1 MNYKTRLLHLPL
13 RSRHNPSRSTGL
25 LQTQS
30 HQHTPE
36 ELSHGCCVN
45 QLRRWGGRCRLHVQY
60 ITSDA
65 GKTQTGQTQGPR
77 GNRQPISIVVI
88 CHPTPNGGCLHWRW
102 SPVRYDPPAPNPNSK
117 NWQLQIEI
125 PLAQKSIADFCYR
138 NDKSRSGLKMDSQAN
153 HRWLDNRSYKRLKSD
168 GTNNAAGPRLDV
180 IPDCRLPGSC
190 LDPCAVFA
198 LGGHKTLA
206 GHGSQSVRV
215 RIGDTFKAFGC
226 FHYWAGASG
235 KRFHWANL
243 QHAVLQTGNS
253 LGPSGDTNHV
263 SLIFANY
270 WMFPFYLKTA

>member
-1 MNYKTRLLHLPL
+1 MTHRSRQVSYKPKAISTLQRNLATDAVWTNWGCEEGAVVCTCSISQVTQVKHKQAKPKAWGGTDNQSALWLSVTLPL
-13 RSRHNPSRSTGL
+13 
-25 LQTQS
+25 
-30 HQHTPE
+30 
-36 ELSHGCCVN
+36 
-45 QLRRWGGRCRLHVQY
+45 
-60 ITSDA
+60 
-65 GKTQTGQTQGPR
+65 
-77 GNRQPISIVVI
+77 
-88 CHPTPNGGCLHWRW
+88 HPPTNGGCLHWRW

-235 KRFHWANL
+235 KRFH
-243 QHAVLQTGNS
+243 
-253 LGPSGDTNHV
+253 
-263 SLIFANY
+263 
-270 WMFPFYLKTA
+270 